1 MILSALSFA
10 VMNIIIR
17 YVNHLPVFQLVF
29 FRSIGTAA
37 ITLFLI
43 HRAQLPVLGSHRGL
57 LISRALFGVS
67 SMLCFYKAIQLMPVG
82 TAVSLRYLSPI
93 FASFI
98 AIFMLKE
105 KVRPIQWLFFIGAF
119 SGVAL
124 IKGFDTRV
132 SMEGLAFILTAAL
145 LSAFVY
151 TTIRKISTREH
162 PLVIINYFM
171 VLSTIVGAC
180 GCLYEWQNPQG
191 VEWPLLLS
199 LGLLGFV
206 AQVWMTKA
214 LQTAETNLITPVKYS
229 EAIFTLLAG
238 WMIFGEDQN
247 AYALA
252 GVLLV
257 ICALVAN
264 VYVKHKSRK
273 ALNPS

>member
-10 VMNIIIR
+10 VMNVIIR
-17 YVNHLPVFQLVF
+17 YVNHFPVFQLVF

-43 HRAQLPVLGSHRGL
+43 QREQLPVLGSHRVL
-57 LISRALFGVS
+57 LIFRALFGVS
-67 SMLCFYKAIQLMPVG
+67 SMLCFYKAIQLMPIG

-105 KVRPIQWLFFIGAF
+105 KVKPIQWLFFIGAF

-124 IKGFDTRV
+124 IKGFDARV
-132 SMEGLAFILTAAL
+132 SMEGLGFILIAAL

-171 VLSTIVGAC
+171 VLSTVVGAF
-180 GCLYEWQNPQG
+180 GCLYEWENPQG
-191 VEWPLLLS
+191 IEWPLLLS
-199 LGLLGFV
+199 LGLLGFI
-206 AQVWMTKA
+206 AQIWMTKA

-238 WMIFGEDQN
+238 WMIFGEGQN
-247 AYALA
+247 VYALT

-264 VYVKHKSRK
+264 VYVKHKSK
-273 ALNPS
+273 TA